1 MKLKITRFRN
11 WKVGQRLL
19 LIKLLTI
26 GTVVLV
32 LAENYLFGLASI
44 RRELQIQG
52 QQLVGLLADSAEY
65 GVVSGNTELLDHQLT
80 QVLARNKNV
89 SSIEILDSNGRELLK
104 KSSPNVSEEDTLRF
118 SEVIQIKNVPFNAY
132 DVEPE
137 RITTTSAIPKTTPV
151 ADPDVAQKSIGV
163 VNVRMSRTALTAE
176 PRSAL
181 YSSTLLAAL
190 LLGVAATIAGR
201 TSRSLVNPLLQTI
214 RAVRS
219 MRKNQKFDLVA
230 PYAGGEIGELQAT
243 LAEMA
248 EGFFRSQQSLE
259 AKVQERTA
267 ALEAA
272 NAELAKMHADTLKL
286 SAERR
291 MLLRQVTNAA
301 EAERRMI
308 AVEIHD
314 QLNASLIVARLET
327 QHILETVE
335 TVKQKQL
342 AGAPVV
348 DGGIHL
354 ESTKAAATK
363 VLELVG
369 ELYKIARGIV
379 KRLRPEVIDTLGLVM
394 ALEEMVGYYDK
405 SHPDC
410 YFELNTKGDL
420 DDLSDDLALSVYRIV
435 QESLSNIIKYA
446 EASVVQVMLGID
458 EEKQRVLLR
467 VTDNGKGFDVDSVQ
481 LGLGLIGMRERVSG
495 GEGELTVASIPGK
508 GATISAYIPLVRKSA
523 ASA

>member
-1 MKLKITRFRN
+1 MKSISTWRI
-11 WKVGQRLL
+11 GQRIL
-19 LIKLLTI
+19 LIKLITI
-26 GTVVLV
+26 ITVLLV
-32 LAENYLFGLASI
+32 LSETYLFGLASI
-44 RRELQIQG
+44 KRELQIQG

-80 QVLARNKNV
+80 QVLARNKNI
-89 SSIEILDSNGRELLK
+89 SSIEILDRNGRRLIE
-104 KSSPNVSEEDTLRF
+104 KSNPGVPNVDTLRF
-118 SEVIQIKNVPFNAY
+118 SEAILIKSVSFNTY
-132 DVEPE
+132 DLEPE
-137 RITTTSAIPKTTPV
+137 RITSTSAIPKPPLAQ
-151 ADPDVAQKSIGV
+151 ADERDGKPIGF
-163 VNVRMSRTALTAE
+163 VNVRMPRSALTAE
-176 PRSAL
+176 PRTAL
-181 YSSTLLAAL
+181 YGSTLLAAVL
-190 LLGVAATIAGR
+190 LCFAATVAAR
-201 TSRSLVNPLLQTI
+201 TSKSLVDPLLATI
-214 RAVRS
+214 HAVRT
-219 MRKNQKFDLVA
+219 MRKDKTFDLST

-259 AKVQERTA
+259 EKVQERTA
-267 ALEAA
+267 ALAAA
-272 NAELAKMHADTLKL
+272 NSELERMHADTLKL

-327 QHILETVE
+327 QHILETVN
-335 TVKQKQL
+335 TVRQSYR
-342 AGAPVV
+342 AGALVP
-348 DGGIHL
+348 DAEIHL
-354 ESTKAAATK
+354 DSTGAAAAK

-369 ELYKIARGIV
+369 DLYKIARGIV
-379 KRLRPEVIDTLGLVM
+379 KRLRPEVIDTLGLVL

-410 YFELNTKGDL
+410 YFDLNTKGDL
-420 DDLSDDLALSVYRIV
+420 EDLSDDLALSVYRIV

-446 EASVVQVMLGID
+446 GASVVQVALGVD

-495 GEGELTVASIPGK
+495 GEGELTITSAPGK
-508 GATISAYIPLVRKSA
+508 GSTISAYIPLVRKTSA
-523 ASA
+523 GS